1 MKKRITLSLDE
12 KLIRMIKSKQADLIL
27 EKNGQIST
35 SNVVSSIL
43 YKWIKT
49 DEYINS
55 KLESVYS
62 NVR

>member
-35 SNVVSSIL
+35 SNVVNSIL

-62 NVR
+62 NGR

>member
-12 KLIRMIKSKQADLIL
+12 ELIRMIKSKQADLIL

-35 SNVVSSIL
+35 SNVVNSIL

-62 NVR
+62 NGR

>member
-12 KLIRMIKSKQADLIL
+12 ELIRMIKSKQADLIL

-35 SNVVSSIL
+35 SNVVNSIL